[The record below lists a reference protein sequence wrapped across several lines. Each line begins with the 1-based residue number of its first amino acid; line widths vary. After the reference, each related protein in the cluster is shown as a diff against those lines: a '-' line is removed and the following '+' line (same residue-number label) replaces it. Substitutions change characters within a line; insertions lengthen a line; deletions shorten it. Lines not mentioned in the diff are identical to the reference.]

1 MSIKK
6 YKGHRFVF
14 KALANLKKQGCC
26 RFEYHMAG
34 GGDNSKLRKLA
45 HDLDPLVYIG
55 KSDLTENIFNEMDR
69 LLESRELVKVKIQE
83 SSLLEPKETANE
95 MAKILGAEFVQAIG
109 RKFTLYRRAKE
120 DPQIV
125 LPR

>member
-1 MSIKK
+1 MITS
-6 YKGHRFVF
+6 
-14 KALANLKKQGCC
+14 KQ
-26 RFEYHMAG
+26 RSY
-34 GGDNSKLRKLA
+34 LRKLA

-55 KSDLTENIFNEMDR
+55 KSDVTENIINEMNT

-83 SSLLEPKETANE
+83 SSLLDPKETANE
-95 MAKILGAEFVQAIG
+95 LAEVLGAEFVQAIG

-125 LPR
+125 LPRK

>member
-1 MSIKK
+1 MITS
-6 YKGHRFVF
+6 
-14 KALANLKKQGCC
+14 KQ
-26 RFEYHMAG
+26 RSY
-34 GGDNSKLRKLA
+34 LRKLA
-45 HDLDPLVYIG
+45 HNLDPLVYIG
-55 KSDLTENIFNEMDR
+55 KSDVTENIINEIDT

-83 SSLLEPKETANE
+83 SSLLEPKETANALAE
-95 MAKILGAEFVQAIG
+95 VLGAEYVQAIG

>member
-1 MSIKK
+1 MITS
-6 YKGHRFVF
+6 
-14 KALANLKKQGCC
+14 KQ
-26 RFEYHMAG
+26 RSY
-34 GGDNSKLRKLA
+34 LRKLA
-45 HDLDPLVYIG
+45 HNLDPLVYIG
-55 KSDLTENIFNEMDR
+55 KSDVTDNIINEMDT

-83 SSLLEPKETANE
+83 SSLLDPKETANE

-109 RKFTLYRRAKE
+109 RKFTLYRKAKE

>member
-1 MSIKK
+1 MITS
-6 YKGHRFVF
+6 
-14 KALANLKKQGCC
+14 KQ
-26 RFEYHMAG
+26 RSY
-34 GGDNSKLRKLA
+34 LRKLA
-45 HDLDPLVYIG
+45 HNLDPLVYIG
-55 KSDLTENIFNEMDR
+55 KSDVTDNIINEMDT

-83 SSLLEPKETANE
+83 SSLLDPKETANE
-95 MAKILGAEFVQAIG
+95 MAKILGAEYVQAIG